1 MAAELSVVEFE
12 AVREASVK
20 VRLLLLHV
28 HEGLTQLIQ
37 LLAGTSVFALNIK
50 SDDHFFT
57 YIFTFA
63 PN

>member
-37 LLAGTSVFALNIK
+37 CTYRYYIIFIYYKK
-50 SDDHFFT
+50 SNDNSNR
-57 YIFTFA
+57 
-63 PN
+63 P

>member
-20 VRLLLLHV
+20 VRSLLLHV

-37 LLAGTSVFALNIK
+37 VLAGRYFSICIEYK
-50 SDDHFFT
+50 
-57 YIFTFA
+57 I
-63 PN
+63 